1 LSSSTRWLVIVA
13 SVVVVV
19 VLFVLLQ
26 PGDPDKG
33 RTSPSPSSPSPSS
46 PSPSSSGSPSPSA
59 SPQPERTIVEVT
71 FRDGSVQGPTEFTL
85 SQGERV
91 RILVHADVTD
101 EVHLHGYDL
110 HADVT
115 PSRPARIDFVADV
128 AGVFECELEGAGT
141 LLFRLEI
148 TP

>member
-1 LSSSTRWLVIVA
+1 MRSSARWLVIVA

-26 PGDPDKG
+26 PGGPDDG
-33 RTSPSPSSPSPSS
+33 RTSPSPSSPSPSTSVS
-46 PSPSSSGSPSPSA
+46 PSPTE
-59 SPQPERTIVEVT
+59 SPQPERTVIEVT
-71 FRDGSVQGPTEFTL
+71 FRDGSVRGPTEFTL
-85 SQGERV
+85 TQGEEV
-91 RILVHADVTD
+91 RIVVHADVTD
-101 EVHLHGYDL
+101 EVHLHSYDL

-115 PSRPARIDFVADV
+115 PSEPARIDFVADV
-128 AGVFECELEGAGT
+128 PGVFECELEGAGT

>member
-1 LSSSTRWLVIVA
+1 MRSSARWLVIVA
-13 SVVVVV
+13 SVTVVV

-26 PGDPDKG
+26 PGGPDNG
-33 RTSPSPSSPSPSS
+33 RTSPSPSSPSPS
-46 PSPSSSGSPSPSA
+46 PSGSPSPSA
-59 SPQPERTIVEVT
+59 SPKPQRSIVEVT
-71 FRDGSVQGPTEFTL
+71 FRDGSVEGPTEFTL
-85 SQGERV
+85 TQGERV
-91 RILVHADVTD
+91 RIIVHADVTD

-115 PSRPARIDFVADV
+115 PSEPTRIDFVADA
-128 AGVFECELEGAGT
+128 AGVFGCELEGAGT

>member
-1 LSSSTRWLVIVA
+1 MRSSARWLVIVA
-13 SVVVVV
+13 SAVVVV

-26 PGDPDKG
+26 PGSPDEG
-33 RTSPSPSSPSPSS
+33 RTSPSPSSPTSS
-46 PSPSSSGSPSPSA
+46 TSGSLSPTG
-59 SPQPERTIVEVT
+59 SPQPERRIIEVT
-71 FRDGSVQGPTEFTL
+71 FRDGTVQGPTAFTL
-85 SQGERV
+85 TQGERV
-91 RILVHADVTD
+91 RLLVHADVSD

-115 PSRPARIDFVADV
+115 PTEPARIDFVADA
-128 AGVFECELEGAGT
+128 AGVFEGELEGAGT

>member
-1 LSSSTRWLVIVA
+1 MRSSGRWLVIVA

-26 PGDPDKG
+26 PGGPDNG
-33 RTSPSPSSPSPSS
+33 RTSPSPSSPTPST
-46 PSPSSSGSPSPSA
+46 SGSPSPSQ
-59 SPQPERTIVEVT
+59 SPKPERTIIEVT
-71 FRDGSVQGPTEFTL
+71 FRDSSVQGPTEFTL
-85 SQGERV
+85 TQGERV

-115 PSRPARIDFVADV
+115 PSEPAKIDFVADV
-128 AGVFECELEGAGT
+128 AGVFECELERAGT

>member
-1 LSSSTRWLVIVA
+1 MRSSARWLLIVA
-13 SVVVVV
+13 SAVVVV

-26 PGDPDKG
+26 PG
-33 RTSPSPSSPSPSS
+33 
-46 PSPSSSGSPSPSA
+46 GSDEGL
-59 SPQPERTIVEVT
+59 QPERTIVEVT
-71 FRDGSVQGPTEFTL
+71 FRDGSVEGPTEFTL
-85 SQGERV
+85 TQGERV
-91 RILVHADVTD
+91 RILVHADVSD

-115 PSRPARIDFVADV
+115 PTEPARIDFVADA

-148 TP
+148 RP

>member
-1 LSSSTRWLVIVA
+1 MRSSARWIVIVA
-13 SVVVVV
+13 SAVVVV

-26 PGDPDKG
+26 PGGPDEG
-33 RTSPSPSSPSPSS
+33 RTSPSPSSPTSS
-46 PSPSSSGSPSPSA
+46 TSGSLTSTE
-59 SPQPERTIVEVT
+59 SPQPERTIIEVT
-71 FRDGSVQGPTEFTL
+71 FRDGSVKGPTEFTL
-85 SQGERV
+85 TQGERV
-91 RILVHADVTD
+91 RIIVHADVSD

-115 PSRPARIDFVADV
+115 PTEPARIDFVADA

-141 LLFRLEI
+141 LLFRVEI

>member
-1 LSSSTRWLVIVA
+1 VRSSARWLVIVA
-13 SVVVVV
+13 SAVVVV

-26 PGDPDKG
+26 PGSPDEG
-33 RTSPSPSSPSPSS
+33 RTSPSPSSQTSS
-46 PSPSSSGSPSPSA
+46 TSGSLPPTG
-59 SPQPERTIVEVT
+59 SPQPERTIIEVT
-71 FRDGSVQGPTEFTL
+71 FRDGSVQGPTEFTPT
-85 SQGERV
+85 QGERV
-91 RILVHADVTD
+91 RILVHADVSD

-110 HADVT
+110 LADVT
-115 PSRPARIDFVADV
+115 PTEPAKIDFKADA

>member
-1 LSSSTRWLVIVA
+1 MRSSARWLVIVA
-13 SVVVVV
+13 SVVVVIL
-19 VLFVLLQ
+19 LFVLLQ
-26 PGDPDKG
+26 PGGSGNG
-33 RTSPSPSSPSPSS
+33 RTSPSSSSPTPSTSGSSS
-46 PSPSSSGSPSPSA
+46 PTESS
-59 SPQPERTIVEVT
+59 QPERTVIEVT

-85 SQGERV
+85 TPGERV

-115 PSRPARIDFVADV
+115 PTEPAKIDFVAD
-128 AGVFECELEGAGT
+128 ATGVFACELEDAGT

>member
-1 LSSSTRWLVIVA
+1 MRSSARWIVIVA
-13 SVVVVV
+13 SAVVVV

-26 PGDPDKG
+26 PGGPDEG
-33 RTSPSPSSPSPSS
+33 RTSPSPSSPTSS
-46 PSPSSSGSPSPSA
+46 TSGSLTSTQ
-59 SPQPERTIVEVT
+59 SPQPGRTIIEVT
-71 FRDGSVQGPTEFTL
+71 FRDGSVKGPTEFTL
-85 SQGERV
+85 TQGERV
-91 RILVHADVTD
+91 RIIVHADVSD

-115 PSRPARIDFVADV
+115 PTEPARIDFVADA

-148 TP
+148 RL